1 MFLFSTSYVLGGNCV
16 YNNGGCDHVCLNRLN
31 PRGQVC
37 VCEEGFELSEDGKTC
52 TSLYIKTIRCETF
65 GPRTHF
71 KSRLSLIFRAKV
83 VLITDLIGQLRR
95 DVIGRLSV
103 KP

>member
-1 MFLFSTSYVLGGNCV
+1 MLLFSTSYVLGGNCV

-52 TSLYIKTIRCETF
+52 TSYTSKGF
-65 GPRTHF
+65 VV
-71 KSRLSLIFRAKV
+71 KSLGQGLISKV
-83 VLITDLIGQLRR
+83 G
-95 DVIGRLSV
+95 
-103 KP
+103 

>member
-37 VCEEGFELSEDGKTC
+37 VCEEGFELSEDGKHVHHC
-52 TSLYIKTIRCETF
+52 TSKRF
-65 GPRTHF
+65 VV
-71 KSRLSLIFRAKV
+71 KSLGQGLISKV
-83 VLITDLIGQLRR
+83 G
-95 DVIGRLSV
+95 
-103 KP
+103 